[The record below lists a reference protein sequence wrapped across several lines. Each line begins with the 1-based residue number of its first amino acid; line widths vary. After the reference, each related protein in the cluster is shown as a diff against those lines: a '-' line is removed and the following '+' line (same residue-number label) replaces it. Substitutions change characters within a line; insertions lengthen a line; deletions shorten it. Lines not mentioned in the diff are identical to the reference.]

1 MIAQS
6 VGCSLGCS
14 HSQLGKPVN
23 LLVSWCFRLRHGRL
37 RAPIGSFSEGRGP
50 WGHEQLIK
58 RPAPTS
64 PTLTTLGRSG
74 CRYVLERV
82 AVTATVSEP
91 AFEFC
96 GWWFKPVRV
105 DLVAP
110 GPRLGTHC
118 GRL

>member
-50 WGHEQLIK
+50 WGARAVESG
-58 RPAPTS
+58 RPPAYVGCS
-64 PTLTTLGRSG
+64 DLCILEMSG
-74 CRYVLERV
+74 ALSFR
-82 AVTATVSEP
+82 
-91 AFEFC
+91 
-96 GWWFKPVRV
+96 K
-105 DLVAP
+105 
-110 GPRLGTHC
+110 
-118 GRL
+118 

>member
-50 WGHEQLIK
+50 WGPEQLIK

-64 PTLTTLGRSG
+64 
-74 CRYVLERV
+74 LERV

-91 AFEFC
+91 AFDFC

>member
-50 WGHEQLIK
+50 WGPEQLIK

-74 CRYVLERV
+74 CR
-82 AVTATVSEP
+82 
-91 AFEFC
+91 
-96 GWWFKPVRV
+96 
-105 DLVAP
+105 
-110 GPRLGTHC
+110 
-118 GRL
+118 

>member
-50 WGHEQLIK
+50 WGARAVDQEASADVADAYDI
-58 RPAPTS
+58 RPAAVAARCLNELLSRRPSVS
-64 PTLTTLGRSG
+64 PLSSSAAGGSN
-74 CRYVLERV
+74 
-82 AVTATVSEP
+82 P
-91 AFEFC
+91 F
-96 GWWFKPVRV
+96 GWI
-105 DLVAP
+105 
-110 GPRLGTHC
+110 
-118 GRL
+118 

>member
-50 WGHEQLIK
+50 WGARAVDQEASADVADAYDI
-58 RPAPTS
+58 RPQ
-64 PTLTTLGRSG
+64 
-74 CRYVLERV
+74 
-82 AVTATVSEP
+82 
-91 AFEFC
+91 
-96 GWWFKPVRV
+96 
-105 DLVAP
+105 
-110 GPRLGTHC
+110 RLPL
-118 GRL
+118 RA